1 MGCGH
6 KHPSLQTR
14 RAIRSFSFGLRA
26 SIALVWLLNGLY
38 AKVLGAVPRHKEI
51 VARLFGEDWSLLIIT
66 GIGAAE
72 VVMAGWVWSRW
83 RQKLCAVTQI
93 LVVMTMNVIEQ
104 ALTHD
109 LLLWGSMN
117 FGTL

>member
-1 MGCGH
+1 MI
-6 KHPSLQTR
+6 TMER
-14 RAIRSFSFGLRA
+14 VLRA
-26 SIALVWLLNGLY
+26 SIALVWLLNGFY
-38 AKVLGAVPRHKEI
+38 AKVLGEVPRHREI
-51 VARLFGEDWSLLIIT
+51 VARLFGEDWAVLIIT
-66 GIGAAE
+66 AIGAAE